1 MEDQINIELEKKQ
14 ETITSFEAY
23 KAIYGQRKGVIVG
36 KDGIKRYIELSGIRN
51 IIADFGKSLV
61 GRPLG
66 SDYHIICSE
75 EDLTVMET
83 GIYLEGDALVVKTDV
98 YGEIKPLTKEDLDII
113 TFLFERRTVF
123 LSDNHGASF
132 PAIEL
137 ERRAA

>member
-1 MEDQINIELEKKQ
+1 MEDQKNVELEKKQ
-14 ETITSFEAY
+14 ESITSFEAY
-23 KAIYGQRKGVIVG
+23 KAICSQRRGVIVG
-36 KDGIKRYIELSGIRN
+36 KEGIKRYVELSGIRN

-66 SDYHIICSE
+66 ADYNIICSD

-98 YGEIKPLTKEDLDII
+98 YGEMRPITQEDLDII

-123 LSDNHGASF
+123 LIDDHGASF

>member
-123 LSDNHGASF
+123 LIDNHGASF